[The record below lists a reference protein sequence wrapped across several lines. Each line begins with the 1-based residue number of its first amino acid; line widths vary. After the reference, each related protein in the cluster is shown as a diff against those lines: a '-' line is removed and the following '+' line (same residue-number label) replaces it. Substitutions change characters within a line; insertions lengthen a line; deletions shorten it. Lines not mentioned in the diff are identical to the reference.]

1 MVSAAS
7 SAPPSSWRKR
17 WLALFVTVAMAGLVV
32 GLIAAFKPEAFNG
45 HKMQDGDALSTPGG
59 VPSTVDKMVET
70 LPTTA
75 TSTEKATAPAASAG
89 PAAPAASAAPAA
101 PLVPADLVDKPQL
114 DIVKNTNADLLAGLL
129 NSQSK
134 ESVSSSSSS
143 TTQANDSI
151 SSDKQ
156 KEKGK
161 FLQQLVQ
168 ATSILG
174 ATTLQG
180 GCMPADGMELR
191 RMVEDPNACTIITLR
206 PGKVYNVALEG
217 KADDITVRSRKVI
230 IGNPISLPTIDG
242 TASKRIFH
250 VVSGG
255 SLDLQFLR
263 TYRGSGELIA
273 TIPVLRGGTA
283 LVELGGRIS
292 AFGVVF
298 TNAPPVGVP
307 PFLVGADLSRAV
319 RVFGGQIF
327 NAGGIMTITL
337 SHFWVLQPGVLL
349 RELYVV
355 GGDVL
360 MVSGVAVFSG
370 CTFTNSQL
378 FLNGFGSG
386 YQVAVLAGVLICSG
400 VTFTVN
406 MVGINCTG
414 AGILSFLGGGVAI
427 FSGCTWIA
435 NAGALSYFGSGIMI
449 FEGGGVLV
457 ISGGAMGIN
466 LGVGTQIGTGMM
478 VSVGGGT
485 VTATGLTQEVSS
497 GADFTAGS
505 GVFNWNGAGSAVYV
519 GFTQSRSIG
528 AVGVYSTGGGV
539 SMGSGDLVIVGAA
552 TANNFGVASVVLIGA
567 NWFLGAGILVE
578 IACPF
583 TINAGVLFATLI
595 GIDGF
600 VGAGTAVVGWSPHSI
615 NVGKAYLNPNASL
628 YVVNGAKVNP
638 AVTSFKI
645 GKGGS
650 VTPLGK
656 NKTRLLLPEEE
667 EVVASA
673 AVASLNILKGA
684 NTVNDGTPSP
694 LLAQLQNSALGEGML
709 PFETVYANVN
719 GDGTTCNACGFEGDM
734 ATQFIGNAAGACSNT
749 ESAGASCS
757 LPGVQ
762 VMRGDGQTGPL
773 PSWMLKAAGHF
784 DKSSGKT
791 TPLDTSIISAVFK
804 VGCSPTAAKDA
815 TTTLTHCLDAAAVI
829 NAIKASLGTDCA
841 RMNLQAKN
849 AMMHPD
855 IDMQDNWANY
865 FADSAHTDVYDLAFT
880 THDAACTTQVTEWVK
895 GFAPEEFL
903 GTLDAPGNV
912 KLEATDVTL
921 EMQHFVRGMD
931 LHGAAKEVLANM
943 VAAVADTGLPTVLV
957 QGMDEGTGSAVGR
970 FALPKVASGSTANV
984 ALANFFDDKPVAMEL
999 TTKCMAVAAKDAVV
1013 ALGSFKPADQLAV
1026 QIPAGTSP
1034 GTYSLRASQNGLFWC
1049 SQPIDVY

>member
-1 MVSAAS
+1 
-7 SAPPSSWRKR
+7 
-17 WLALFVTVAMAGLVV
+17 MAGLVV

-89 PAAPAASAAPAA
+89 PAVPAASAAPAA

-143 TTQANDSI
+143 TAQANDSI

-406 MVGINCTG
+406 MVGINVSQHTSLPPLKDYFLKIVHPSTPLNTVHRCRYFELPGRRRGHLLRMYVDCQRRG
-414 AGILSFLGGGVAI
+414 AVVLWERGKLWVAVCVHACIWMWQSACGLFLIAHPLIPLIHLFI
-427 FSGCTWIA
+427 F
-435 NAGALSYFGSGIMI
+435 L
-449 FEGGGVLV
+449 LV
-457 ISGGAMGIN
+457 ITPIHRHSTI
-466 LGVGTQIGTGMM
+466 
-478 VSVGGGT
+478 
-485 VTATGLTQEVSS
+485 
-497 GADFTAGS
+497 
-505 GVFNWNGAGSAVYV
+505 
-519 GFTQSRSIG
+519 RS
-528 AVGVYSTGGGV
+528 
-539 SMGSGDLVIVGAA
+539 
-552 TANNFGVASVVLIGA
+552 
-567 NWFLGAGILVE
+567 
-578 IACPF
+578 
-583 TINAGVLFATLI
+583 
-595 GIDGF
+595 
-600 VGAGTAVVGWSPHSI
+600 
-615 NVGKAYLNPNASL
+615 
-628 YVVNGAKVNP
+628 
-638 AVTSFKI
+638 
-645 GKGGS
+645 
-650 VTPLGK
+650 
-656 NKTRLLLPEEE
+656 
-667 EVVASA
+667 
-673 AVASLNILKGA
+673 
-684 NTVNDGTPSP
+684 
-694 LLAQLQNSALGEGML
+694 
-709 PFETVYANVN
+709 
-719 GDGTTCNACGFEGDM
+719 
-734 ATQFIGNAAGACSNT
+734 
-749 ESAGASCS
+749 
-757 LPGVQ
+757 
-762 VMRGDGQTGPL
+762 
-773 PSWMLKAAGHF
+773 
-784 DKSSGKT
+784 
-791 TPLDTSIISAVFK
+791 
-804 VGCSPTAAKDA
+804 
-815 TTTLTHCLDAAAVI
+815 
-829 NAIKASLGTDCA
+829 
-841 RMNLQAKN
+841 
-849 AMMHPD
+849 
-855 IDMQDNWANY
+855 
-865 FADSAHTDVYDLAFT
+865 
-880 THDAACTTQVTEWVK
+880 
-895 GFAPEEFL
+895 
-903 GTLDAPGNV
+903 
-912 KLEATDVTL
+912 
-921 EMQHFVRGMD
+921 
-931 LHGAAKEVLANM
+931 
-943 VAAVADTGLPTVLV
+943 
-957 QGMDEGTGSAVGR
+957 
-970 FALPKVASGSTANV
+970 
-984 ALANFFDDKPVAMEL
+984 
-999 TTKCMAVAAKDAVV
+999 
-1013 ALGSFKPADQLAV
+1013 
-1026 QIPAGTSP
+1026 
-1034 GTYSLRASQNGLFWC
+1034 
-1049 SQPIDVY
+1049 